1 MIKDTSMQKI
11 TVALLS
17 GGISSE
23 RDVSIKSGNEV
34 YKALD
39 KDKYHVIRY
48 DPKTDLAQIVAEHS
62 TIDIALIIM
71 HGPYGEDGTIQG
83 LLDLLGIPYQGS
95 GVLASAVAMD
105 KLISKKLYEKE
116 GLTVPP
122 YMVIDQNDYHH
133 AKDSIRHLGLPVI
146 IKPVKG
152 GSSIGMDIVYSESD
166 LSVSLENAFQY
177 DRQVILESYIKGT
190 EVTCGILGN
199 NELLPLPLIEIVPN
213 QGYRFFDYEAKY
225 KPGATQEIC
234 PANIDDDLTLKV
246 QECAI
251 RAHKALGCRGCSR
264 TDMIINDGEIY
275 ILETNTIPGMTPTSL
290 LPQAAQA
297 GGLNFSQLLD
307 RLIELGMQK

>member
-1 MIKDTSMQKI
+1 MQKL

-34 YKALD
+34 FNALD
-39 KDKYHVIRY
+39 KNKYHIIRY
-48 DPKTDLAQIVAEHS
+48 DPKTDIAKIVADHS
-62 TIDIALIIM
+62 SIDIALIIM

-83 LLDLLGIPYQGS
+83 FLDLLGIPYQGS

-105 KLISKKLYEKE
+105 KIVSKTIYEKE
-116 GLTVPP
+116 GLAVPS
-122 YMVIDQNDYHH
+122 YMVIDHNDYHH

-146 IKPVKG
+146 LKPVKG
-152 GSSIGMDIVYSESD
+152 GSSIGMDIVYTESD

-177 DRQVILESYIKGT
+177 DSKVMLESYIKGT
-190 EVTCGILGN
+190 EVTCGVLGN
-199 NELLPLPLIEIVPN
+199 DDLIPLPLIEIVPN
-213 QGYRFFDYEAKY
+213 QEYRFFDYEAKY

-234 PANIDDDLTLKV
+234 PARISDDLTKKA

-251 RAHKALGCRGCSR
+251 KSHKALGCRGCSR
-264 TDMIINDGEIY
+264 TDMIIDAEGIIY
-275 ILETNTIPGMTPTSL
+275 ILETNTIPGMTSTSL
-290 LPQAAQA
+290 LPQAANA
-297 GGLNFSQLLD
+297 SGLNFSQLLD

>member
-1 MIKDTSMQKI
+1 MQKI
-11 TVALLS
+11 TLALLS

-39 KDKYHVIRY
+39 KEKYDIIRY
-48 DPKTDLAQIVAEHS
+48 DPKTDIAKIVADHS
-62 TIDIALIIM
+62 IIDIALIIM

-122 YMVIDQNDYHH
+122 YVLIDHNDFQH
-133 AKDSIRHLGLPVI
+133 AKDSVRHLGLPVI
-146 IKPVKG
+146 LKPVKG
-152 GSSIGMDIVYSESD
+152 GSSIGMDIVYSESE
-166 LSVSLENAFQY
+166 LSVALENAFQY
-177 DRQVILESYIKGT
+177 DRQVILESYIQGT

-199 NELLPLPLIEIVPN
+199 NDLTPLPLIEIVPN

-234 PANIDDDLTLKV
+234 PARIDADLTQKS

-251 RAHKALGCRGCSR
+251 KAHQALGCWGCSR
-264 TDMIINDGEIY
+264 TDMIINNGDIY

-297 GGLNFSQLLD
+297 SGLNFSQLLD

>member
-1 MIKDTSMQKI
+1 MQKI
-11 TVALLS
+11 TVAILS

-23 RDVSIKSGNEV
+23 RDVSIKSGDEV

-39 KDKYHVIRY
+39 KEKYNIIRY
-48 DPKTDLAQIVAEHS
+48 DPKTDIAKIVEENS
-62 TIDIALIIM
+62 IIDIALIIM

-83 LLDLLGIPYQGS
+83 LLDLLGVPYQGS

-105 KLISKKLYEKE
+105 KIISKKLYEKE

-122 YMVIDQNDYHH
+122 YVLIDQNDFQH
-133 AKDSIRHLGLPVI
+133 AKDSVRQLGLPVI
-146 IKPVKG
+146 LKPVKG
-152 GSSIGMDIVYSESD
+152 GSSIGMDIVYSESE
-166 LSVSLENAFQY
+166 LSVALENAFQY
-177 DRQVILESYIKGT
+177 DSQVILESYIQGT

-199 NELLPLPLIEIVPN
+199 DDLTPLPLIEIVPN

-234 PANIDDDLTLKV
+234 PARIDDKLTQKTK
-246 QECAI
+246 ECAI
-251 RAHKALGCRGCSR
+251 KAHKALGCWGCSR
-264 TDMIINDGEIY
+264 TDMIINNGDIY

-290 LPQAAQA
+290 LPQAAKA
-297 GGLNFSQLLD
+297 AGLNFSQLLD